1 MTEQTATQTNTDTP
15 AAWIGCL
22 HCYNSGDLVGRW
34 FDLTDA
40 EEVEI
45 ISGDNADLAN
55 PDNPHSAENPSLL
68 MAVHAPHNPTAM
80 CEELWVMDHEN
91 LPIKGECDP
100 MTLNKI
106 AEDYDEI
113 ETMTGNHE
121 NEWAAYCAYVLG
133 EWQGNLSQIDASTFT
148 DRYRGEWGS
157 FQEYA
162 EDYADNVGDFR
173 EVPDHV
179 MRHFDWESYAEEL
192 AQDFVT
198 IDHGGNVWVFVAH

>member
-1 MTEQTATQTNTDTP
+1 MTTTTTDTP

-45 ISGDNADLAN
+45 ISGDNQD
-55 PDNPHSAENPSLL
+55 AENPSLL

-91 LPIKGECDP
+91 LPISGECDP
-100 MTLNKI
+100 MTLTKI

-113 ETMTGNHE
+113 ETMTGNHD
-121 NEWAAYCAYVLG
+121 NDWAAYCAYVQN
-133 EWQGNLSQIDASTFT
+133 EWGGDISQMSVEAFT

-157 FQEYA
+157 FQDYA
-162 EDYADNVGDFR
+162 ESFADDSGDFQN
-173 EVPDHV
+173 VPEHV

-192 AQDFVT
+192 AQDFTT
-198 IDHGGNVWVFVAH
+198 IDAPSGNVWVYWAH